1 MFTIETKQMDI
12 IINKVNCKKAKDSLF
27 HMLINYKIY
36 KLTVEMLNEN
46 MEKLNFYNFAAPF
59 SELCTQII

>member
-1 MFTIETKQMDI
+1 MFTTEAKQMDI

-36 KLTVEMLNEN
+36 NLTVEMINEN
-46 MEKLNFYNFAAPF
+46 MKKL
-59 SELCTQII
+59 I

>member
-1 MFTIETKQMDI
+1 MFTTEAKQMDI

-36 KLTVEMLNEN
+36 KLTVEMLN
-46 MEKLNFYNFAAPF
+46 
-59 SELCTQII
+59 